1 MANMSYCRYSNTLKD
16 LRDLTELLDGDL
28 DGLKNLSKEER
39 SAAAK
44 IISLAWDIAEF
55 ADSEGGF
62 DDLIDAV
69 KEGVANEL

>member
-28 DGLKNLSKEER
+28 ERLKNLSEEER

-55 ADSEGGF
+55 ADREGGF
-62 DDLIDAV
+62 DDLIDTV
-69 KEGVANEL
+69 KKGIENEL